1 MVNMDQNGSIRG
13 DVGQR
18 TEGARAH
25 FDEAAATWDDNPAR
39 VELAKAVAGAILA
52 DVPLT
57 SEMAI
62 MDFGCGTGL
71 ITRELAPKVA
81 SVTAADTSAQMLAVL
96 EAKAKASGLEHVR
109 PLLLEDGCPSPLDT
123 QFDALVSS
131 MVFHHIEDIPSL
143 LLQLALWIRPGGWI
157 AVADLEPED
166 GTFHRGDT
174 HVVHR
179 GIDPAWLRTQLE
191 AAGFTVESTR
201 TVHVVRRQPEGA
213 DRPRDYPVFLLVARR
228 TTAGPAGATSAR

>member
-1 MVNMDQNGSIRG
+1 MDQNGSAQGGGRR
-13 DVGQR
+13 R
-18 TEGARAH
+18 TEGARAR

-39 VELAKAVAGAILA
+39 LELAKAVAGAMLA

-62 MDFGCGTGL
+62 MDFGCGTAL

-81 SVTAADTSAQMLAVL
+81 CVTAADTSAQMLAVL
-96 EAKAKASGLEHVR
+96 EAKAKASGLDQVR
-109 PLLLEDGCPSPLDT
+109 PLLLEDGRPSPSDT
-123 QFDALVSS
+123 QFDAVVSS

-143 LLQLALWIRPGGWI
+143 LLRFAQWVRPGGWV

-166 GTFHRGDT
+166 GTFHRGDA

-179 GIDPAWLRTQLE
+179 GIDPAWLRTQVE
-191 AAGFTVESTR
+191 AAGFTVESGR

-228 TTAGPAGATSAR
+228 TTA